1 MMPTE
6 VSDHA
11 SAAVRMC
18 DVAQDGEL
26 HVVSPMF
33 PGQPDRLLTALIAE
47 AARRSIGLVLY
58 TADLSGRYEF
68 AADIDPAAAGVR
80 IITIGGRVPT
90 RLAPV
95 IDYLPV
101 TLYEIDRS
109 FAANRIRVDVF
120 AAQVA
125 APDADGYCS
134 LGPVVSYSPS
144 ALAAARMVVIEVNDG
159 FPRMQGHRGVR
170 RDAADVVVLA
180 GANDIGELGAATAGP
195 VEEAIGT
202 LLAGLIPNGATTQLG
217 IGAIPERFLSA
228 LAGHRDLRIHSG
240 AIPEAAIELI
250 EAGVFTG
257 GDAYL
262 TTSLLGTRRL
272 YEYAAEPRNRVLVE
286 PVSMT
291 HAPATLM
298 DVGPLF
304 SVNSAFEVDLSGQV
318 NAEYFGGRKR
328 ASAGGQSD
336 FGRWAHLT
344 GANIIAIRARDRS
357 GGPAIVP
364 VLSAPYAV
372 TTHRSDL
379 DYVVTEY
386 GVADLRSKTVRQ
398 RATALAAITAPEHR
412 ALTEAAVAGAVM
424 VDVP

>member
-1 MMPTE
+1 MPTE
-6 VSDHA
+6 VRDHA
-11 SAAVRMC
+11 SAAALMC
-18 DVAQDGEL
+18 DVAEDGEL

-33 PGQPDRLLTALIAE
+33 PGQPDQLLTALITE
-47 AARRSIGLVLY
+47 GARRGIGLVLY

-68 AADIDPAAAGVR
+68 AADLDPAAAGVR
-80 IITIGGRVPT
+80 IVTIGGRVST
-90 RLAPV
+90 RLAPM

-101 TLYEIDRS
+101 TLFEIDRS
-109 FAANRIRVDVF
+109 FAERRIRVDVF
-120 AAQVA
+120 AAQVT

-134 LGPVVSYSPS
+134 FGPVVSYSPAAMS
-144 ALAAARMVVIEVNDG
+144 AARMVVLEVNDG
-159 FPRMQGHRGVR
+159 FPRMQGYRGVQ

-180 GANDIGELGAATAGP
+180 GADDVRELGAAVAGP
-195 VEEAIGT
+195 VEETIGG
-202 LLAGLIPNGATTQLG
+202 LLAALIPNGATTQLG

-228 LAGHRDLRIHSG
+228 LAGHKDLRIHSG

-250 EAGVFTG
+250 DAGVFSG
-257 GDAYL
+257 GDAHL

-272 YEYAAEPRNRVLVE
+272 YEYAADPRNGIRVE
-286 PVSMT
+286 PVSLT

-318 NAEYFGGRKR
+318 NAEYSGGRKR

-344 GANIIAIRARDRS
+344 GANIIAIRARTRS
-357 GGPAIVP
+357 GGPSIVP
-364 VLSAPYAV
+364 TLSAPYAV

-386 GVADLRSKTVRQ
+386 GVASLRSKTLRQ
-398 RATALAAITAPEHR
+398 RAEALAAIAAPEHR
-412 ALTEAAVAGAVM
+412 AQTEAAVAGAVM
-424 VDVP
+424 VDAT